1 MPTKNIILLLDL
13 AALALCGSK
22 ALEIKLVQMRSA
34 VNIKYTQ
41 DFKDLIWERHEI
53 NQ

>member
-22 ALEIKLVQMRSA
+22 ALEIKLVQS
-34 VNIKYTQ
+34 
-41 DFKDLIWERHEI
+41 KDVFY
-53 NQ
+53 QV